1 LVLLPVA
8 FRYEDAARYHAQDH
22 QQHDDTSKDVSP
34 PSSPP
39 ESPSHLESPDPIEA
53 LSPLPSNT
61 RAIFSH
67 TATYL
72 SALYCLLYVG
82 TETAISGWIVTYM
95 SRSRH
100 ASPFLSAL
108 SSSFFWGGM
117 VLGRVALGLVSERLG
132 VWIANVGYL
141 LAAITLQLI
150 LALGTLPP
158 AVCVALVACV
168 GFLMGPLY
176 PGGVV
181 LLTQLVPRGLHVAVV
196 SFVGSVG
203 QAGGALFP
211 FLIGAM
217 VERVGIEV
225 FQYVLVVLL
234 TGALGVWLVFARLK
248 VET

>member
-1 LVLLPVA
+1 LVLLPIA
-8 FRYEDAARYHAQDH
+8 FRYEDAARYHAQDNL
-22 QQHDDTSKDVSP
+22 QHDDTTKDISP
-34 PSSPP
+34 LP
-39 ESPSHLESPDPIEA
+39 SPSRPDSSDPIEA
-53 LSPLPSNT
+53 PSPLPSNT

-82 TETAISGWIVTYM
+82 TETAISGWIVSYM

-117 VLGRVALGLVSERLG
+117 VLGRMGLGLVSERLG
-132 VWIANVGYL
+132 VRTANIGYL
-141 LAAITLQLI
+141 VAAIALQVI

-203 QAGGALFP
+203 QVGGAVFP
-211 FLIGAM
+211 FLIGAL

-225 FQYVLVVLL
+225 FLYVLVVLL
-234 TGALGVWLVFARLK
+234 TGALAVWLVFARLK
-248 VET
+248 VEG

>member
-1 LVLLPVA
+1 
-8 FRYEDAARYHAQDH
+8 
-22 QQHDDTSKDVSP
+22 
-34 PSSPP
+34 
-39 ESPSHLESPDPIEA
+39 
-53 LSPLPSNT
+53 
-61 RAIFSH
+61 
-67 TATYL
+67 
-72 SALYCLLYVG
+72 
-82 TETAISGWIVTYM
+82 M

-117 VLGRVALGLVSERLG
+117 VLGRMGLGLVSERLG
-132 VWIANVGYL
+132 VRTANIGYL
-141 LAAITLQLI
+141 VAAIALQLI

-203 QAGGALFP
+203 QVGGAVFP
-211 FLIGAM
+211 FLIGAL

-225 FQYVLVVLL
+225 FLYVLVVLL

-248 VET
+248 VER